1 MAQETKHIVM
11 NWRHGMVFEGGAPDG
26 PIAVVDGTNETAP
39 GPMLQL
45 LMALAACAGS
55 DIVTMLPKM
64 EVELTAF
71 RMEVRGVR
79 NETYPKRYLTI
90 HMDFHLAGKNLD
102 EAKARRS
109 IELSLEKYC
118 SVTHTLKLDAPITYD
133 LHLG

>member
-11 NWRHGMVFEGGAPDG
+11 NWRHDMVFEGGAPDG
-26 PIAVVDGTNETAP
+26 AVAVVDGTNETAP

-45 LMALAACAGS
+45 LMALAGCAGS

-64 EVELTAF
+64 DVELTTF
-71 RMEVRGVR
+71 RMEVQGLR
-79 NETYPKRYLTI
+79 NEAYPKRYLTI

-109 IELSLEKYC
+109 IDLSLEKYC

>member
-11 NWRHGMVFEGGAPDG
+11 NWRHDMVFEGG
-26 PIAVVDGTNETAP
+26 VDGTNDMAP

-45 LMALAACAGS
+45 LMALAGCAGA

-64 EVELTAF
+64 DVELTTF
-71 RMEVRGVR
+71 RMEVQGLR

-102 EAKARRS
+102 ETKARRS
-109 IELSLEKYC
+109 IDLSLEKYC

>member
-1 MAQETKHIVM
+1 MVQETKHIVM
-11 NWRHGMVFEGGAPDG
+11 NWRHGTVFEGGAPDG
-26 PIAVVDGTNETAP
+26 PKAVVDGTNETAP

-45 LMALAACAGS
+45 LTALAGCAGS

-64 EVELTAF
+64 EVELTEF
-71 RMEVRGVR
+71 RMEVQGVR

-90 HMDFHLAGKNLD
+90 HMDFHLAGNNLD

-109 IELSLEKYC
+109 IDLSLGRYC

-133 LHLG
+133 LHLP

>member
-11 NWRHGMVFEGGAPDG
+11 NWQHGMVFEGGAVDG
-26 PIAVVDGTNETAP
+26 PMAVVDGTNETAP

-45 LMALAACAGS
+45 LMALAGCAGS

-133 LHLG
+133 LNLG

>member
-11 NWRHGMVFEGGAPDG
+11 DWRHGMVFEGGSPDG
-26 PIAVVDGTNETAP
+26 PRAVVDGTNETAP

-45 LMALAACAGS
+45 LMALAGCAGS

-64 EVELTAF
+64 EVELSVF
-71 RMEVRGVR
+71 RMEVQGVR
-79 NETYPKRYLTI
+79 SETHPKRYLTI
-90 HMDFHLAGKNLD
+90 HMDFHLAGNNLD
-102 EAKARRS
+102 ETKARRS